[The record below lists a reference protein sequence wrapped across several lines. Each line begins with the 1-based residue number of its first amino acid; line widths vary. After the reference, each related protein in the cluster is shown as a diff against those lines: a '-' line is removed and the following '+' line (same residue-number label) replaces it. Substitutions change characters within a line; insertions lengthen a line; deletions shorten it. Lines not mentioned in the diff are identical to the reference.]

1 MNSQPG
7 AEEFGPVADIVLR
20 APSPEQFIAHFAATP
35 TTTLVGNVSATLTLA
50 HDGDHVL
57 PVVVNDGGYGD
68 SYVAAPHSAYVLYP
82 KAELDLVEL
91 GRLRLPAR
99 ILIGLADRL
108 LRGLRIN
115 QAVQIDNW
123 LLSTNLHG
131 GWTGDGIAAVR
142 ADLVERFPGHYL
154 VVRSVDG
161 WSCPELLRNLRAD
174 GWLLLPSR
182 QIWVTD
188 RPQQEWATRN
198 SVKND
203 RRKLVQSGL
212 QVEDIRQLSDGDA
225 ARVAQLYAMLYIRKY
240 SALNPQYTP
249 RWMQMAVATGLLH
262 IRVVRDSHGEI
273 LAAAGLV
280 ARGGIATNP
289 MLGYDTSRPQ
299 SEGLYRIASWMAGDF
314 ACSRGLKFHGSAGA
328 GHFKQQ
334 RGARSEI
341 EYTAFHAGHLPLW
354 RRLPLALVAIALERL
369 AIPVMKR
376 RML

>member
-1 MNSQPG
+1 MSSQPG
-7 AEEFGPVADIVLR
+7 AEEFGPVTGAALGD
-20 APSPEQFIAHFAATP
+20 PSPEQFVAHFAAAP
-35 TTTLVGNVSATLTLA
+35 PETLVANVSATLTLV

-57 PVVVNDGGYGD
+57 PVVVNDAGYGD

-82 KAELDLVEL
+82 RAELGLVDL
-91 GRLRLPAR
+91 GRLRIPAR
-99 ILIGLADRL
+99 ILIDLADRM
-108 LRGLRIN
+108 LRALRIN

-131 GWTGDGIAAVR
+131 AWTGNGIAAVR
-142 ADLVERFPGHYL
+142 TDLVRRFPGHYL
-154 VVRSVDG
+154 AIRSVDG
-161 WSCPELLRNLRAD
+161 WSCPDLLHNLRAD

-188 RPQQEWATRN
+188 DPQRDWASRS

-203 RRKLVQSGL
+203 RRKLLQSGL
-212 QVEDIRQLSDGDA
+212 VVEDIVWLSDADA
-225 ARVAQLYAMLYIRKY
+225 ARAAQLYAMLYIRKY

-262 IRVVRDSHGEI
+262 LRVVRDSHGEL
-273 LAAAGLV
+273 LAVAGLV
-280 ARGGIATNP
+280 ARDGIATNP

-299 SEGLYRIASWMAGDF
+299 SEGLYRIASWLAGDF

-341 EYTAFHAGHLPLW
+341 EYTAFQADHLPLW
-354 RRLPLALVAIALERL
+354 RRVPLALVAMALERL